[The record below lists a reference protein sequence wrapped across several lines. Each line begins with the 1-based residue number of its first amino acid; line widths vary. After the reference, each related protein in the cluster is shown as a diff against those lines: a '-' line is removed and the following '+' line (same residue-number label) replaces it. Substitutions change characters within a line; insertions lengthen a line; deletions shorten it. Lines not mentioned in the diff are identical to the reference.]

1 MPLYQKN
8 ALTPKNIAL
17 TKIFLPRRKKRSYQ
31 KFFSENKN
39 AVLPKFFS
47 V

>member
-17 TKIFLPRRKKRSYQ
+17 TQNFLPRRKKRSYQ
-31 KFFSENKN
+31 KFSAKNKN
-39 AVLPKFFS
+39 TLLPKFFS